1 MDLEKELEL
10 KRINLEKLIRNADDA
25 IKKEMLKY
33 DEAEFYIRLK
43 SECFNLYPVIVKALS
58 LQIED
63 DIRRAIFCSIVKGHK
78 LKYLADFYNM
88 TPEDVVKEFRS
99 AVSELERKVKS
110 GVFTDKECVNIR
122 LLNDKKLLQCKLRE
136 SYALH
141 QKMIMKI
148 DELQEQIKSIRDEK
162 VKKITDGRIDIWK
175 KKQALRRK
183 IVEEVQEDMSRKL
196 ELQRLQLEKQFESQ
210 LENRS
215 IALLENTPLREIIRM
230 RCKKWFKTK
239 ILHTE

>member
-1 MDLEKELEL
+1 
-10 KRINLEKLIRNADDA
+10 
-25 IKKEMLKY
+25 
-33 DEAEFYIRLK
+33 
-43 SECFNLYPVIVKALS
+43 
-58 LQIED
+58 
-63 DIRRAIFCSIVKGHK
+63 
-78 LKYLADFYNM
+78 
-88 TPEDVVKEFRS
+88 
-99 AVSELERKVKS
+99 
-110 GVFTDKECVNIR
+110 
-122 LLNDKKLLQCKLRE
+122 
-136 SYALH
+136 
-141 QKMIMKI
+141 MKI

-215 IALLENTPLREIIRM
+215 IALLENTPLRDIIRM